1 MEETKCPVCKEELHL
16 LERERGLAF
25 CAACGTPHHL
35 QCWRYAEKCSAFGC
49 GSRTFTTVPELSE
62 KSFSIE
68 GTPLISQRGAS
79 LFVLLLM
86 AATIWGGLASDI
98 WSFLAYSAFYLGFW
112 GAGFPLF
119 LLAVVGFSFLAF
131 TALLTTKYQYL
142 IDGKNEVIGRSL
154 TILGRS
160 LWTNKNWM
168 KARDLHSIIFLSE
181 ETIFGTRDAKI
192 ELQTKEGK
200 KKELL
205 VHSVPSTLSEGYTKT
220 LAWQTANALH
230 CPFTSS
236 KEQEKPMLE
245 GITDEE
251 LVASLSENPPVT
263 SFSVETPGNVM
274 RNVLSSLFFSLFY
287 GGFCWLAMTGALGLA
302 GPTLPWAF
310 GMAIAFVF
318 LAFAAAWTRRLS
330 YSMTISLD
338 PKSRKLTPR
347 MHLYGIPFAARFNE
361 KLALE
366 DIAQVWHMRLHD
378 NSGTLER
385 LAVKV
390 KSGLWRF
397 LAASSPIDPSGDDLA
412 RSALE
417 LAQLAQVPAYLTETP
432 ALFLAFRPFY
442 KSELINEDI
451 EIDDA
456 FLGSEE
462 PHQAV
467 KEREEN
473 SGPSCESCQLDLAA
487 GLVATCRSCQSLN
500 HLGCWQ
506 ENGGCPICDCSF
518 ALVGPRKS
526 SWLPDQVSCANL
538 PWFGWSK
545 NLLLG
550 SSLFVGFGLYLSWV
564 FNPLLLIPT
573 VTLAFL
579 AQTPLTL
586 IDENIVDKK
595 TRTMGKRSHF
605 FGFLLGPLRPC
616 LLDMKTVQEVEQ
628 REDITPAGQVVK
640 SVTLVMKDG
649 TRRTIGF
656 GASAPCRANEWLA
669 EYVAK
674 AAGTTVRRLRSE
686 KFKQGQRSLAGN
698 DLPRL
703 KESTGKKL
711 PS

>member
-1 MEETKCPVCKEELHL
+1 MYVEETKCPVCKEELHL
-16 LERERGLAF
+16 LQREKGLAF
-25 CAACGTPHHL
+25 CAACRTPHHL

-49 GSRTFTTVPELSE
+49 GSRTFTTVPELSQ
-62 KSFSIE
+62 KSFLLE
-68 GTPLISQRGAS
+68 GTPLIGQREAS
-79 LFVLLLM
+79 LFILLLM
-86 AATIWGGLASDI
+86 AATIWGGLASEI
-98 WSFLAYSAFYLGFW
+98 WYFLAYSAFYLGFW
-112 GAGFPLF
+112 GSGFPLF
-119 LLAVVGFSFLAF
+119 LLAVVGLSFLAF

-142 IDGKNEVIGRSL
+142 VDGNNAVIGRSL

-160 LWTNKNWM
+160 IWTNKKWM
-168 KARDLHSIIFLSE
+168 KAQDLRSIRFQSE
-181 ETIFGTRDAKI
+181 ETFFGTRDAKI
-192 ELQTKEGK
+192 QIQTIEGK

-220 LAWQTANALH
+220 LAWQTANALQR
-230 CPFTSS
+230 PFASS
-236 KEQEKPMLE
+236 EEQDKPMLAPLS
-245 GITDEE
+245 DEE
-251 LVASLSENPPVT
+251 LVASVGENPPVT
-263 SFSVETPGNVM
+263 SFSVRTPGNVM

-310 GMAIAFVF
+310 GMAIAFVL
-318 LAFAAAWTRRLS
+318 LAFAAAWTRRFS

-338 PKSRKLTPR
+338 PKSRKLIPR
-347 MHLYGIPFAARFNE
+347 LHLYGIPFTARFNE
-361 KLALE
+361 KLAIE
-366 DIAQVWHMRLHD
+366 DISQVWHMRLHD

-385 LAVKV
+385 LAVKL

-432 ALFLAFRPFY
+432 SLFLAFRPFY

-451 EIDDA
+451 EIDDG

-462 PHQAV
+462 AAPEG
-467 KEREEN
+467 KEREES
-473 SGPSCESCQLDLAA
+473 SGPLCESCQLDLAA

-500 HLGCWQ
+500 HLRCWQ
-506 ENGGCPICDCSF
+506 ENGGCPLCDCAF

-526 SWLPDQVSCANL
+526 TWLPDQVACANL

-564 FNPLLLIPT
+564 LSPLLLIPT
-573 VTLAFL
+573 VSLAFL

-605 FGFLLGPLRPC
+605 FGFLLGPLRPR
-616 LLDMKTVQEVEQ
+616 LLDMDHVQEVEQ

-640 SVTLVMKDG
+640 SVILVLKDG
-649 TRRTIGF
+649 KKRTIGF
-656 GASAPCRANEWLA
+656 GASAPCGANEWLA

-674 AAGTTVRRLRSE
+674 AAGTTVRCIKSE
-686 KFKQGQRSLAGN
+686 KFTQQQKFL
-698 DLPRL
+698 LP
-703 KESTGKKL
+703 EAEQKKL